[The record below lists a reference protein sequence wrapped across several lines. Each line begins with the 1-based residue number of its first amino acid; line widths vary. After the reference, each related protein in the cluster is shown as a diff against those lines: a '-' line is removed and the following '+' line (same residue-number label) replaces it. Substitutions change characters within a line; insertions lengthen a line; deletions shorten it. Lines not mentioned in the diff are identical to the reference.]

1 MIDQKKSHE
10 LILIK
15 NIKTQNLNWTYAN
28 RFNIIYITMI
38 PDTEVRSK
46 VNKIFRNHNPLEK
59 YSVKIYKIDPYFYEQ
74 CEKYI
79 KVYDNDRN

>member
-1 MIDQKKSHE
+1 MIYQKKSHE

-28 RFNIIYITMI
+28 RFDIIYITMI

-46 VNKIFRNHNPLEK
+46 VNKIFSYHNPLEK

-74 CEKYI
+74 YEKYI

>member
-1 MIDQKKSHE
+1 MIYQKKSHE

-74 CEKYI
+74 YEKYI

>member
-1 MIDQKKSHE
+1 MIYQKKSHE

-15 NIKTQNLNWTYAN
+15 NIKTQNLNWTYEN

-46 VNKIFRNHNPLEK
+46 VNKIFSYHNPLEK

-74 CEKYI
+74 YEKYI